1 LSVSELAKPITFAI
15 LTHVLKPATL
25 KYQTLIPTLL
35 DQSDFTFSTCL
46 LSTLAKTI
54 LRGIIKTDQHQI
66 FWAVQNS
73 NEKAK

>member
-1 LSVSELAKPITFAI
+1 MTFVI
-15 LTHVLKPATL
+15 LIPALKPVTL
-25 KYQTLIPTLL
+25 KYQTLLPTLP
-35 DQSDFTFSTCL
+35 DQSDFISSTCL

-54 LRGIIKTDQHQI
+54 LRGIIKIDQHQI